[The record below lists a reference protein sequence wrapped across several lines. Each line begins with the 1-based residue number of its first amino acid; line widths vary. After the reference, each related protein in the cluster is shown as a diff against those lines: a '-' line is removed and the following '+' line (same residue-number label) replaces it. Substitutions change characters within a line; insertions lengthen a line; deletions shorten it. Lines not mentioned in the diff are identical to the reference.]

1 MRRTQ
6 YQRRISVCKQ
16 RRNML
21 SWKPANCSCQLIVCT
36 SRSKHYDGHLVCG
49 NDCGG
54 TTLLWPKILNMHR
67 LYCTVRWLR
76 ISVRQQSCLSRI
88 GCFTHT
94 SRTTHTLKV
103 GWLKLS
109 YTSQLKL
116 SYTSYQSF
124 YCLWRHIGSDS
135 LCEGLIAEHDQLHMR
150 NLNTCQQAS
159 LFIQA
164 MQTSTL
170 RVRSRDG

>member
-1 MRRTQ
+1 M
-6 YQRRISVCKQ
+6 V
-16 RRNML
+16 
-21 SWKPANCSCQLIVCT
+21 
-36 SRSKHYDGHLVCG
+36 
-49 NDCGG
+49 

-67 LYCTVRWLR
+67 LYCAVRRLR
-76 ISVRQQSCLSRI
+76 ISVRQLSCLSRI

-135 LCEGLIAEHDQLHMR
+135 LCEGLIAVHDQLHMR

-170 RVRSRDG
+170 RVVSNKSHLATDLKCTSLSIRCRCWRELVSRCSVN

>member
-1 MRRTQ
+1 MP
-6 YQRRISVCKQ
+6 
-16 RRNML
+16 
-21 SWKPANCSCQLIVCT
+21 SWKPAKCSCQLIVCT
-36 SRSKHYDGHLVCG
+36 SRPRHYDDHLVCR

-88 GCFTHT
+88 ACFTHT

-135 LCEGLIAEHDQLHMR
+135 LCEGLIAVHDQLHMR
-150 NLNTCQQAS
+150 NLNKCQLAS
-159 LFIQA
+159 LFIRA